1 MEATTSDGSYQRVWF
16 GSMSSFAINMA
27 LILGGSFI
35 YVVGMNSVLIPAKLL
50 SGGVTGIA
58 VLLHYLSPRLDFGL
72 LYFLLNIPLIALG
85 WFYVSRRFMIYTII
99 GIISFSAMASFV
111 QPPVP
116 KITDPI
122 LSALLAG
129 VICGV
134 GAGIIL
140 RSIGSAGGLDIM
152 AVVLNKKY
160 GLRPGMVVSATNIF
174 ILAAGLYFHDFELS
188 LYSIIYVY
196 TCGNVVDQ
204 VLTGF
209 NRRKSMM
216 IVSDYSEEIAAMILK
231 KVNRGVTFFQGKG
244 AYSGQEKQII
254 FTIISM
260 VELAKMKEIAF
271 SIDPDAFIVVNDTL
285 EVLGKRHGKMRAF

>member
-1 MEATTSDGSYQRVWF
+1 MR
-16 GSMSSFAINMA
+16 SFAINMA
-27 LILGGSFI
+27 LILGGSLI

-99 GIISFSAMASFV
+99 GIFSFSAMASFV
-111 QPPVP
+111 QTPAP